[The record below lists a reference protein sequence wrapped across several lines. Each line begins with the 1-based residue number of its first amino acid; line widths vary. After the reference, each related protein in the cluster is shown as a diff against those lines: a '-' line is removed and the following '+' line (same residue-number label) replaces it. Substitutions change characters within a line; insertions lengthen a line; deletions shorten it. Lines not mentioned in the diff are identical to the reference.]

1 MSGPANH
8 ADILIAKADAF
19 RDAKRF
25 RAAAEAYRA
34 ALALAPSRADIW
46 VQLGNML
53 KDDGAFAEAERAYR
67 SALALTPGNADT
79 HLQLG
84 RALRLDGRQED
95 AFRELAIALDI
106 VPGSRDVIN
115 EIIALGRAWDV
126 ERQMGLG
133 FTLVQS
139 VTDALSSLRAAI
151 HRIEQDLPAIRALS
165 AVPVAHYDTYRRL
178 YRVPLADR
186 TVGPA
191 KACVVVLG
199 RAAPSDVLLCL
210 ASLREQTCG
219 APRTLMPCLADD
231 GFAPLRAHLASLD
244 PRSWT
249 EVAASPTRDTVSMCT
264 TIRQTLAADGSEDW
278 IVLLK
283 APARLD
289 TEALSWI
296 AAEGAR
302 SSAVAVFSDEDTLRD
317 GGTPRARYCDPALRG
332 SFDPELLS
340 QGYDFGTLLAV
351 RRDVLA
357 AAMATLSDV
366 PDNVLWTRL
375 TAAVAA
381 LGALAHIPYVLVSRF
396 AALDEPAPSEPSRP
410 PAPRAVAP
418 LAQRETIDI
427 LIPTKNRVDLLE
439 ACVTSL
445 VGTATVPE
453 LLSMT
458 VIDHQSDDPA
468 TRAWLDAQRA
478 QGRLSVLDVDGPFNW
493 SGFNNRA
500 TAGTRSPLLL
510 FLNNDVELIS
520 AGWDDT
526 VRRLLA
532 RPEVGV
538 VGARLA
544 YPDRTLQHA
553 GIVLG
558 INGATEHEGR
568 GAPEQAPGPLGRWQ
582 TRRSVSAVTGAF
594 FACRRTDFEALGGFD
609 ADDLP
614 VWFSDVDYCLKA
626 SSRGLRVLYEPAI
639 FALHHES
646 KSILPAFEP
655 APRVATYE
663 HAADR
668 MRARWGR
675 QFELDP
681 WYNPHYARF
690 GAPFSLLRPLS

>member
-8 ADILIAKADAF
+8 ADILIAKADSF
-19 RDAKRF
+19 RDAQRF

-34 ALALAPSRADIW
+34 ALALAPSRADLW

-53 KDDGAFAEAERAYR
+53 KDDGDFAQAESAYR
-67 SALALTPGNADT
+67 SALALTPRNADT

-84 RALRLDGRQED
+84 RALRLDGRKED
-95 AFRELAIALDI
+95 AFRQFAIALEI

-115 EIIALGRAWDV
+115 EIIALGRAWDI
-126 ERQMGLG
+126 ERHTGLG

-139 VTDALSSLRAAI
+139 VTDALSSLRSAI

-186 TVGPA
+186 TVGSL
-191 KACVVVLG
+191 KFSVVVLG
-199 RAAPSDVLLCL
+199 TATPSDVLLCL
-210 ASLREQTCG
+210 AALREQTSG
-219 APRTLMPCLADD
+219 APRTFMPCLADD
-231 GFAPLRAHLASLD
+231 GFVPLRAHLTSLD

-249 EVAASPTRDTVSMCT
+249 DAVASSMCG
-264 TIRQTLAADGSEDW
+264 TIRQALATTENDDW

-283 APARLD
+283 APGRLD
-289 TEALSWI
+289 PEALSWI
-296 AAEGAR
+296 AAESAR
-302 SSAVAVFSDEDTLRD
+302 SSAVAFFSDEDMLLD
-317 GGTPRARYCDPALRG
+317 GGTPNSRYCDPALRG

-357 AAMATLSDV
+357 AALTTLSDV
-366 PDNVLWTRL
+366 PDDVLWPRL
-375 TAAVAA
+375 TAAIAKR
-381 LGALAHIPYVLVSRF
+381 GAIAHIPYVLVSRF
-396 AALDEPAPSEPSRP
+396 AALDAPAPSEPSPR
-410 PAPRAVAP
+410 PAPRTVAP
-418 LAQRETIDI
+418 LAKRETIDI
-427 LIPTKNRVDLLE
+427 IIPTKNNVDLLA
-439 ACVTSL
+439 ACVESL
-445 VGTATVPE
+445 ISTAAVPE
-453 LLSMT
+453 SMAIII
-458 VIDHQSDDPA
+458 IDHQSDDPA
-468 TRAWLDAQRA
+468 TRAWLNAQRV
-478 QGRLSVLDVDGPFNW
+478 QGRLSVLEATGPFNW
-493 SGFNNRA
+493 SGFNNMAAA
-500 TAGTRSPLLL
+500 TTRSPLLL
-510 FLNNDVELIS
+510 FLNNDVELMTP
-520 AGWDDT
+520 GWDDT
-526 VRRLLA
+526 LRRLLG

-568 GAPEQAPGPLGRWQ
+568 GATEQAPGPLGRWQ

-594 FACRRTDFEALGGFD
+594 FACRRADFDALGGFD

-639 FALHHES
+639 FAIHHES

-655 APRVATYE
+655 GPRAAVYE
-663 HAADR
+663 HAAER

-675 QFELDP
+675 QFEFDP
-681 WYNPHYARF
+681 WFNPHYARF
-690 GAPFSLLRPLS
+690 GAPFSFLRPLS